1 MSASKGEAAMGEKLA
16 RKHAVGFVV
25 VLALGGCAGNH
36 ASLSGSAKP
45 DSLWE
50 LNSWSKDDVT
60 LCMLSRRDKT
70 KPVRLSHVRFPHAK
84 DAGIL
89 DFEFVE
95 PSLNEAAKQRT
106 SVVLE
111 FDTGPL
117 DGYMLRDFENGFIG
131 VRMTTYVLSNVFSA
145 FDGASWVK
153 VKTSGASAVIDLTGL
168 SEALPSLRECAA
180 P

>member
-1 MSASKGEAAMGEKLA
+1 VRRQAAGIA
-16 RKHAVGFVV
+16 
-25 VLALGGCAGNH
+25 LALALAACAGDAQRSSD
-36 ASLSGSAKP
+36 ASGGNPS
-45 DSLWE
+45 SLWQ
-50 LNSWSKDDVT
+50 LNSWAKEDMK
-60 LCMLSRRDKT
+60 LCMLSHRDKAR
-70 KPVRLSHVRFPHAK
+70 PVRLAHIRFPQGK

-89 DFEFVE
+89 DFEFIE
-95 PSLNEAAKQRT
+95 PVLNEAAKQRT

-131 VRMTTYVLSNVFSA
+131 VRMTTYALSNVFSA
-145 FDGASWVK
+145 FDGASRVK
-153 VKTSGASAVIDLTGL
+153 VKTSGAAAGIDLTGL